1 MKQFLIGLLY
11 ENNSPS
17 LTRVISVVAFLAF
30 LAGSAYLILKNQTWA
45 HYETF
50 AAITGGGGVTSQVVN
65 KYINSVKNSQPGVFP
80 EKTGGDYK

>member
-1 MKQFLIGLLY
+1 MKQFIIGLLY

-17 LTRVISVVAFLAF
+17 LTRVISVIAFLAF
-30 LAGSAYLILKNQTWA
+30 LAGSAYLMLRNQTWV

-80 EKTGGDYK
+80 DKGGN